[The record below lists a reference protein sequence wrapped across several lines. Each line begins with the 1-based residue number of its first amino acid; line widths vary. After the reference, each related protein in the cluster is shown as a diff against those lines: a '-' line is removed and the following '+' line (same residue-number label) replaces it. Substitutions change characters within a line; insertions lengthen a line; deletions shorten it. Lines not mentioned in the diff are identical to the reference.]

1 MEEFNR
7 TLFLWINAT
16 PHAPQAWLMFTRFI
30 AKDVILVIPL
40 TIVAGW
46 LWGNAAR
53 LPARRVIISQAT
65 LTLIIT
71 LLLAQIIGWLL
82 PHPRPFAIGLGHQF
96 LPHAPDSSYPSDHG
110 CAIFSFALAFLLWSP
125 SKWPGLALLLCGLA
139 IAWSRVYL
147 GVHWPLDMIGA
158 FLVSLASCGLVQL
171 LWPSYGNALVAA
183 LQRLYRRLFG
193 YAIRRGWVQN

>member
-16 PHAPQAWLMFTRFI
+16 PHAPLALLMFARFI
-30 AKDVILVIPL
+30 AKDLILVVPL
-40 TIVAGW
+40 TIVVGW
-46 LWGNAAR
+46 LWGNAAQ

-82 PHPRPFAIGLGHQF
+82 PHPRPFTIGIGNQF
-96 LPHAPDSSYPSDHG
+96 LLHAPDSSYPSDHG
-110 CAIFSFALAFLLWSP
+110 CAIFSFALAFLFWSP
-125 SKWPGLALLLCGLA
+125 RRRIGSVLMLCGIA
-139 IAWSRVYL
+139 IAWSRIYL

-158 FLVSLASCGLVQL
+158 FLVALASCGLVHV
-171 LWPSYGNALVAA
+171 LWPHYGDALHCV
-183 LQRLYRRLFG
+183 LLRLHRQIFS
-193 YAIRRGWVQN
+193 YAIRRGWVQA